1 MDDHFSNP
9 MTPLDC
15 LVSTHTLQMTKL
27 LIPYLPPQNQ
37 RLFAVYVKFMEFQ
50 NTLSFFRTF
59 QHKSHSFQDIMQDIR
74 PYLPQDSCDA
84 MDNILNLIQMMEL
97 FQSMSNTDDT
107 DPMSFMSTML
117 TPEQQSMFDIYNS
130 MFSENQGGDPV
141 DRMDE

>member
-59 QHKSHSFQDIMQDIR
+59 QHKSYSLQDIMQDIR

-84 MDNILNLIQMMEL
+84 MDNILNLIQLMDL
-97 FQSMSNTDDT
+97 FQSMPDSDDT
-107 DPMSFMSTML
+107 DPMDFMSAML

-130 MFSENQGGDPV
+130 MFSENQGGDSV